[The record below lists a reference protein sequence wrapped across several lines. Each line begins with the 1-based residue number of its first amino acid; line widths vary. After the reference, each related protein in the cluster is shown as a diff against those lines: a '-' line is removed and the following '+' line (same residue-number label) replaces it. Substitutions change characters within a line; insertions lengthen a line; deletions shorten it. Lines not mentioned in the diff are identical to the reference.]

1 MMVHSKTFQ
10 KLIISSL
17 NCVTFYHAG
26 KIKELFCLNYN
37 YFSEMPKNRSY
48 HFIEKLFQWSIWK
61 GFHKGIQFDAILS
74 KHICTHRVNYYY
86 TALIFLL
93 ERSKVLSL
101 KFAMMTTSYVWILS
115 RGMSNNKQT
124 KRSPYMEHDDFYV
137 SEIPLKQCTIFIFQD
152 FYNLWQTIILIGYKT
167 RYEVLCIATALSLD
181 LNKSSCSW
189 NAKSHIHQVN

>member
-1 MMVHSKTFQ
+1 MINLKG
-10 KLIISSL
+10 ISQR
-17 NCVTFYHAG
+17 Y
-26 KIKELFCLNYN
+26 
-37 YFSEMPKNRSY
+37 
-48 HFIEKLFQWSIWK
+48 SIWCDFVK
-61 GFHKGIQFDAILS
+61 THLYTSFEFLLHCIPLGSQVIIQSAP
-74 KHICTHRVNYYY
+74 
-86 TALIFLL
+86 LIFLL